1 MILGR
6 MLTVGGLRAAY
17 LPSAYLT
24 RGADLTGIADGKQ
37 GLVSMWLYRAS
48 YLNSAAAMGQWSGSQ
63 NNGMTVACSFHLSGD
78 SGPSPFGFRL
88 NSTSGN
94 IATIYAATMPT
105 GQFFHIMASWDLS
118 NTSRRH
124 IYVDG
129 VSDLNVASWTN
140 ATIDYTSGEPFSI
153 AARSDG
159 EFLWD
164 GSMAEVYFATT
175 YLDLSQSTNRLK
187 FRTAAGKP
195 ADLGETGTGPTGAQP
210 LVYLRDFGDFRNGRN
225 RGSGGNF
232 SVVGAPQPVVGPW

>member
-17 LPSAYLT
+17 LPSTYLT
-24 RGADLTGIADGKQ
+24 RGGDLTGISDGKQ
-37 GLVSMWLYRAS
+37 GLVSMWLRRES
-48 YLNSAAAMGQWSGSQ
+48 YDNSAAAMGQWSGAGK
-63 NNGMTVACSFHLSGD
+63 GMTVAGSFHLSGD

-105 GQFFHIMASWDLS
+105 GRFFHIMASWDLS

-129 VSDLNVASWTN
+129 VSDLNVASWSN
-140 ATIDYTSGEPFSI
+140 DTIEYTTGEPFSI

-159 EFLWD
+159 EFGWD
-164 GSMAEVYFATT
+164 GSMAAVYFTT
-175 YLDLSQSTNRLK
+175 SYLDLSQSANRLK

-195 ADLGETGTGPTGAQP
+195 ANMGETGSGPTGAQP
-210 LVYLRDFGDFRNGRN
+210 LVYFRDFEDFRLGQN
-225 RGSGGNF
+225 RGTGGNF
-232 SVVGAPQPVVGPW
+232 TVVGSPVPVVGPW